1 MSRAPR
7 IPDDQ
12 WEAHKDI
19 IKSLYLEQ
27 NKTIKEIERLMSEN
41 HQFHATEKQYI
52 RKVTVNWKLR
62 KNIKKEEWEQASA
75 LSLKRKA
82 EGKLTELTIL
92 GKIIPDKK
100 RKKEIRRYAPNNL
113 PGSRSS
119 TLLETVSAR
128 TPPTAN
134 RNITYFTIPWLNL
147 QARFTSPLLRD
158 GVYATLNGTVEPIRR
173 SIVSS
178 SQFYQSQVTIKSL
191 ATSLLGSIGDSGAS
205 DIDSDATLPD
215 VLTLLEQQIPFSHS
229 HHTELQN
236 QHIPISGPWSR
247 LFLSLAFLSS
257 NNHLRVNVLAD
268 FLKLAISCGF
278 LHDIQQALSVQGP
291 TMKLFLVALLSAAL
305 DVPGEEGFQ
314 LVSYLLRKG
323 ANPNSVY
330 SFQTPLRKALR
341 FQRTV
346 LHEDSAT
353 VQLLLEHGAHPLASF
368 PSLRLCSPWQIE
380 SYDNE
385 SLAKALIEISQNSNY
400 DESIVL
406 PPPIFLAVEAGDNSR
421 VQSLLQAGTDPNLF
435 DPERMSLLHVAV
447 EYGNS
452 AMVNLLIEFGAD
464 PDLFCLAETMEV
476 IILANPETFDL
487 GSCDFFLIVTPLQL
501 AVRSENLDIARQL
514 LQAGANP
521 DGTVSLGFL
530 NDSQMRHHKYDFA
543 LTALQIA
550 CEGEEYGMVKVLLEA
565 GAGVDTRNIMQSTAL
580 QCVCGSAKNDE
591 NKMKTVK
598 LLLEWGADVDA
609 SPGQE
614 NGKSSIEAAAG
625 TGDIDMVKL
634 LLRKG
639 ATCNNPTLILQ
650 AAFRSG
656 SMELVNFLRDH
667 FSKAGLFA
675 VGKADSW
682 SQYLETAT
690 KSRNTQLVNMIIS
703 LCVDKSTGFFEKHV
717 IDAME
722 VAADRGYST
731 MLYFLLMPSINPS
744 ADGRACRILS
754 KSISEPLGTWEQYAK
769 CFTLL
774 MDKFTALGLD
784 LDKSL
789 PGDATPLCIA
799 ISHGNRAVA
808 QCLIISGVDVNKP
821 SLPFVPFWEETDDKR
836 RNETPE
842 PPVLKAIRCSRD
854 HYNGKLGLVDL
865 LIANG
870 ANDEHKT
877 ALLLALESWKYG
889 VAEILL
895 ERGANPNTKDP
906 ETGMDAFEYI
916 FKNYRW
922 PPLSWPPFSTFKSL
936 INHGFQVKAESNAGI
951 LARVI
956 AETCENGITIRWDA
970 LAPVVS
976 LLLDAGADVNAIPTE
991 NYPMTALQ
999 YAINANY
1006 KELITIL
1013 LNARAD
1019 IYAHAF
1025 WKGGK
1030 TTLQAACYGG
1040 NLELVQSLV
1049 VQGVNINAQPA
1060 LHYGATALQ
1069 FAAMQGHLK
1078 IAIFLLENGALI
1090 NAPAA
1095 LVEGQTALQGAVE
1108 HGRLDMIYLLL
1119 ENDQDDGLE
1128 ERCQQA
1134 AKFAEV
1140 ESRFEIAQLLREYRK
1155 VWY

>member
-1 MSRAPR
+1 
-7 IPDDQ
+7 
-12 WEAHKDI
+12 
-19 IKSLYLEQ
+19 
-27 NKTIKEIERLMSEN
+27 
-41 HQFHATEKQYI
+41 
-52 RKVTVNWKLR
+52 
-62 KNIKKEEWEQASA
+62 
-75 LSLKRKA
+75 
-82 EGKLTELTIL
+82 
-92 GKIIPDKK
+92 
-100 RKKEIRRYAPNNL
+100 
-113 PGSRSS
+113 
-119 TLLETVSAR
+119 
-128 TPPTAN
+128 
-134 RNITYFTIPWLNL
+134 
-147 QARFTSPLLRD
+147 
-158 GVYATLNGTVEPIRR
+158 
-173 SIVSS
+173 
-178 SQFYQSQVTIKSL
+178 
-191 ATSLLGSIGDSGAS
+191 
-205 DIDSDATLPD
+205 
-215 VLTLLEQQIPFSHS
+215 
-229 HHTELQN
+229 
-236 QHIPISGPWSR
+236 
-247 LFLSLAFLSS
+247 
-257 NNHLRVNVLAD
+257 
-268 FLKLAISCGF
+268 
-278 LHDIQQALSVQGP
+278 
-291 TMKLFLVALLSAAL
+291 MKLFLVALLSAAL

-346 LHEDSAT
+346 LHED
-353 VQLLLEHGAHPLASF
+353 
-368 PSLRLCSPWQIE
+368 I
-380 SYDNE
+380 
-385 SLAKALIEISQNSNY
+385 
-400 DESIVL
+400 
-406 PPPIFLAVEAGDNSR
+406 
-421 VQSLLQAGTDPNLF
+421 
-435 DPERMSLLHVAV
+435 
-447 EYGNS
+447 
-452 AMVNLLIEFGAD
+452 
-464 PDLFCLAETMEV
+464 
-476 IILANPETFDL
+476 
-487 GSCDFFLIVTPLQL
+487 TPLQL

-521 DGTVSLGFL
+521 DGT
-530 NDSQMRHHKYDFA
+530 
-543 LTALQIA
+543 IA
-550 CEGEEYGMVKVLLEA
+550 CEGEEYGTVKVLLEA

-591 NKMKTVK
+591 NEMKTVK

-675 VGKADSW
+675 VGKADNW

-690 KSRNTQLVNMIIS
+690 KSRNTQLVNMILS
-703 LCVDKSTGFFEKHV
+703 LCVDKSTGLFEKHV

-722 VAADRGYST
+722 VVADRGYST
-731 MLYFLLMPSINPS
+731 MLYSLLMPSINPS

-754 KSISEPLGTWEQYAK
+754 KSISEPLGIWEQYAK

-774 MDKFTALGLD
+774 MDKFAALGLD
-784 LDKSL
+784 LDKPL

-799 ISHGNRAVA
+799 IAH
-808 QCLIISGVDVNKP
+808 
-821 SLPFVPFWEETDDKR
+821 
-836 RNETPE
+836 
-842 PPVLKAIRCSRD
+842 
-854 HYNGKLGLVDL
+854 
-865 LIANG
+865 
-870 ANDEHKT
+870 
-877 ALLLALESWKYG
+877 
-889 VAEILL
+889 
-895 ERGANPNTKDP
+895 
-906 ETGMDAFEYI
+906 
-916 FKNYRW
+916 
-922 PPLSWPPFSTFKSL
+922 
-936 INHGFQVKAESNAGI
+936 VKAESNAGI

-1013 LNARAD
+1013 LNAGAD

-1049 VQGVNINAQPA
+1049 VQGVDINAQPA

>member
-27 NKTIKEIERLMSEN
+27 NKTIKEIERLISEN

-134 RNITYFTIPWLNL
+134 RNITYFAIPWLNL

-191 ATSLLGSIGDSGAS
+191 ATSLLSSIGDSGAS

-487 GSCDFFLIVTPLQL
+487 GSCDFFLI
-501 AVRSENLDIARQL
+501 
-514 LQAGANP
+514 AGANP
-521 DGTVSLGFL
+521 DGT
-530 NDSQMRHHKYDFA
+530 
-543 LTALQIA
+543 IA

-784 LDKSL
+784 LDKPL

-842 PPVLKAIRCSRD
+842 PPILKAIRCSRD

-906 ETGMDAFEYI
+906 ETGMDAFE
-916 FKNYRW
+916 
-922 PPLSWPPFSTFKSL
+922 
-936 INHGFQVKAESNAGI
+936 
-951 LARVI
+951 
-956 AETCENGITIRWDA
+956 WDA

-999 YAINANY
+999 
-1006 KELITIL
+1006 
-1013 LNARAD
+1013 AD

-1049 VQGVNINAQPA
+1049 VQSVNINAQPA

>member
-62 KNIKKEEWEQASA
+62 KNIKKEEWKQASA

-100 RKKEIRRYAPNNL
+100 RKKDIRRYAPNNL
-113 PGSRSS
+113 
-119 TLLETVSAR
+119 
-128 TPPTAN
+128 
-134 RNITYFTIPWLNL
+134 
-147 QARFTSPLLRD
+147 Q
-158 GVYATLNGTVEPIRR
+158 
-173 SIVSS
+173 
-178 SQFYQSQVTIKSL
+178 
-191 ATSLLGSIGDSGAS
+191 
-205 DIDSDATLPD
+205 
-215 VLTLLEQQIPFSHS
+215 
-229 HHTELQN
+229 
-236 QHIPISGPWSR
+236 
-247 LFLSLAFLSS
+247 
-257 NNHLRVNVLAD
+257 
-268 FLKLAISCGF
+268 
-278 LHDIQQALSVQGP
+278 
-291 TMKLFLVALLSAAL
+291 
-305 DVPGEEGFQ
+305 
-314 LVSYLLRKG
+314 
-323 ANPNSVY
+323 
-330 SFQTPLRKALR
+330 
-341 FQRTV
+341 
-346 LHEDSAT
+346 
-353 VQLLLEHGAHPLASF
+353 
-368 PSLRLCSPWQIE
+368 

-385 SLAKALIEISQNSNY
+385 SLAKALIEISKNSNY
-400 DESIVL
+400 NESIVL

-464 PDLFCLAETMEV
+464 PDLFCLAETMEA

-487 GSCDFFLIVTPLQL
+487 GSCDFFLIVTPLPL
-501 AVRSENLDIARQL
+501 AVRSENLDIVRQL
-514 LQAGANP
+514 LQAGANT
-521 DGTVSLGFL
+521 DGTVSLGFPS
-530 NDSQMRHHKYDFA
+530 DSQMRHHKYDFA

-550 CEGEEYGMVKVLLEA
+550 C
-565 GAGVDTRNIMQSTAL
+565 VDTRNIMQSTAL
-580 QCVCGSAKNDE
+580 QCVYGSTKNDE

-634 LLRKG
+634 LLRKS
-639 ATCNNPTLILQ
+639 ANCNNPTLILQ

-675 VGKADSW
+675 VGKANNW

-690 KSRNTQLVNMIIS
+690 KSRNTQLVNMILS
-703 LCVDKSTGFFEKHV
+703 LCVDKSTGLFEKHV

-722 VAADRGYST
+722 VAADRGYNT
-731 MLYFLLMPSINPS
+731 MLYSLLMPSINPNT
-744 ADGRACRILS
+744 DGRACSILS
-754 KSISEPLGTWEQYAK
+754 KSISEPLGIWEQYAK

-784 LDKSL
+784 LDKPL

-799 ISHGNRAVA
+799 IAHGNRAVA

-821 SLPFVPFWEETDDKR
+821 SLPFVPLWEETDDKR

-842 PPVLKAIRCSRD
+842 PPILKAIRCSRD

-865 LIANG
+865 LVANG

-877 ALLLALESWKYG
+877 ALLVALESWKYG

-906 ETGMDAFEYI
+906 ETGMDAFDYI

-922 PPLSWPPFSTFKSL
+922 LPFSWPPFSTFKSL

-956 AETCENGITIRWDA
+956 AETYENGITIRWDA

-991 NYPMTALQ
+991 NYTMTALQ

-1013 LNARAD
+1013 LNAGAD
-1019 IYAHAF
+1019 IYANAF
-1025 WKGGK
+1025 WKRGK

-1049 VQGVNINAQPA
+1049 VQGVDINAQPA
-1060 LHYGATALQ
+1060 LHYGATAPQ

-1090 NAPAA
+1090 NAPAT
-1095 LVEGQTALQGAVE
+1095 LVEGRTALQGAVE

-1155 VWY
+1155 V